1 MPSLYMPWWQGLWAP
16 IGVVAKLDRALVEA
30 LTDPVIVRRFKELG
44 LLLSTREQQT
54 PKVLE
59 VTTEQRSKG
68 GGLSSKQ

>member
-1 MPSLYMPWWQGLWAP
+1 MWAP
-16 IGVVAKLDRALVEA
+16 IGTPKEIVAKLDRALVEV